1 MDNREKIHQAK
12 ELLNGTSWFANFM
25 GYSQRLALLEALR
38 SEEGAGI
45 ADMVL
50 RVAEQIKATPKT
62 YGTEGQAEHERK
74 VCLHYFRGG
83 VDAYI
88 LERDV
93 GDYADGEAT
102 GPQLQAYGK
111 ITVVGGGWEGAEWG
125 YISIAELLKHGVEL
139 DLHFDPTLVGD
150 MK

>member
-1 MDNREKIHQAK
+1 MKKLHQAK
-12 ELLNGTSWFANFM
+12 ELLNGASWFANFM

-38 SEEGAGI
+38 SEEGEGI
-45 ADMVL
+45 ADTVL

-102 GPQLQAYGK
+102 GPQHQTYGK
-111 ITVVGGGWEGAEWG
+111 ITVIGGGWEGAEWG
-125 YISIAELLKHGVEL
+125 YISIADLLKHGVAL
-139 DLHFDPTLVGD
+139 DLHFDPTPVGD

>member
-12 ELLNGTSWFANFM
+12 ELLNGVSWFANFV

-62 YGTEGQAEHERK
+62 YDTEGQAEHERK

-93 GDYADGEAT
+93 GDCADGEAT
-102 GPQLQAYGK
+102 GPQHQAFGK
-111 ITVVGGGWEGAEWG
+111 ITIMGGGWKEAEWG
-125 YISIAELLKHGVEL
+125 YISISDLIQNEVEL
-139 DLHFDPTLVGD
+139 DFYFEAKTVKE
-150 MK
+150 MA

>member
-1 MDNREKIHQAK
+1 MDKREKLHQAK
-12 ELLNGTSWFANFM
+12 ELLNGASWFANFM

-38 SEEGAGI
+38 SEEGEGI

-102 GPQLQAYGK
+102 GPQHQAYGK
-111 ITVVGGGWEGAEWG
+111 ITVIGGGWEGAEWG
-125 YISIAELLKHGVEL
+125 YISIADLLKHGVEL
-139 DLHFDPTLVGD
+139 DLHFDPTPVGD

>member
-1 MDNREKIHQAK
+1 MKKLHQAK
-12 ELLNGTSWFANFM
+12 ELLNGASWFANFM

-38 SEEGAGI
+38 SEEGEGI
-45 ADMVL
+45 ADTVL

-102 GPQLQAYGK
+102 GPQHQAYGK
-111 ITVVGGGWEGAEWG
+111 ITVIGGGWEGAEWG
-125 YISIAELLKHGVEL
+125 YISIADLLKHGVAL
-139 DLHFDPTLVGD
+139 DLHFDPTPVGD

>member
-1 MDNREKIHQAK
+1 MDKREKLHQAK

-38 SEEGAGI
+38 SEEGEGI

-62 YGTEGQAEHERK
+62 YGTEGIAEHERK

-93 GDYADGEAT
+93 GDFADGDGL

-111 ITVVGGGWEGAEWG
+111 ITVVGGGWEEAEWG
-125 YISIAELLKHGVEL
+125 YVSIAELLKHGVEL